1 MIALTKT
8 ADERDYP
15 ELAEELAIVDQHFTA
30 ASEQHPMRRWEYAL
44 ALRAL
49 QQWAKQYRRGA
60 EYLSFLDV
68 GGAGSPF
75 LYMPTNVILGPS
87 ITVLDPTLPS
97 SNYLGGV
104 ENDPDTGFLYYEKG
118 SLEWYIYE
126 SGNVALF
133 DGVFCLSVIEH
144 VPDDDVDRFVYH
156 LSSLVAPGGLLFL
169 TMDACDHDRHALD
182 VPDPHHFSWMRSRIY
197 GPQLRGELGM
207 RFLQH
212 HFQLFGGIDRTY
224 HGPTVYD
231 YTFASLCLQKR
242 S

>member
-15 ELAEELAIVDQHFTA
+15 ELAEELKLVDAEFDKD
-30 ASEQHPMRRWEYAL
+30 SPQHPMRRWEYAM
-44 ALRAL
+44 ALRAQTAWYDAGSKL
-49 QQWAKQYRRGA
+49 PQGPII
-60 EYLSFLDV
+60 DV

-75 LYMPTNVILGPS
+75 WRMVNYYACKV
-87 ITVLDPTLPS
+87 VDPL
-97 SNYLGGV
+97 
-104 ENDPDTGFLYYEKG
+104 ENTDLAEHLRQGAGLASE
-118 SLEWYIYE
+118 
-126 SGNVALF
+126 
-133 DGVFCLSVIEH
+133 VFCLSVIEH

-212 HFQLFGGIDRTY
+212 SFQLFGGIDRTY